1 MRLLYL
7 DSDKSL
13 CIEEFFGNSIPSY
26 AILSHTWGPAG
37 SEVTYRDISQGTGKS
52 KVGYE
57 KIRFCGEKA
66 ASHSL
71 KYFWVDTCCID
82 KSNSTELQQAITSM
96 FRWYHDAARCYVY
109 MSDVSTSDCDV
120 NIQSSQLPWESA
132 FRASRWFTRGW
143 TLQELLA
150 PQTVEFFSKEGN
162 RLGDKHVL
170 GQQIHEITRIAITAL
185 QGTPLA
191 HFTVAERL
199 SWVEIGR
206 PQLKKIEH
214 IVSLEFSMSTYLLY
228 TARGRMHSLGSKTR
242 SISPRCVKM

>member
-13 CIEEFFGNSIPSY
+13 CIEEFFGNNVPSY

-37 SEVTYRDISQGTGKS
+37 SEVTYKDISQGTGKG
-52 KVGYE
+52 KAGYE

-66 ASHSL
+66 TSHSL

-109 MSDVSTSDCDV
+109 MSDVSTSDCDM

-132 FRASRWFTRGW
+132 FREADGSLGGGQFRSYLHHRPLNSSRKRATDLATSTFWANKFTRLRG
-143 TLQELLA
+143 LLSQHFKA
-150 PQTVEFFSKEGN
+150 
-162 RLGDKHVL
+162 
-170 GQQIHEITRIAITAL
+170 AL
-185 QGTPLA
+185 WLILA
-191 HFTVAERL
+191 
-199 SWVEIGR
+199 
-206 PQLKKIEH
+206 
-214 IVSLEFSMSTYLLY
+214 
-228 TARGRMHSLGSKTR
+228 
-242 SISPRCVKM
+242 